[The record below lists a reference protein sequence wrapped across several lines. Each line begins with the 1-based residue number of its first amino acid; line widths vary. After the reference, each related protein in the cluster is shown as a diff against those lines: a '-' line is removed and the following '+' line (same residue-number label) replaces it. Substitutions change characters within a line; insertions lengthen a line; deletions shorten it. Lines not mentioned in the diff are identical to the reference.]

1 MFRSLLIRP
10 VLHRISLS
18 KVPTSA
24 IWHHQKLL
32 LPASL
37 SIVPRKFFSAISE
50 KSERNNVTDNKLKA
64 GQQPQFKQ
72 LWQKYGYLSIGFYV
86 GLYLTTLSGIFISLD
101 FDLFR
106 ASTFG
111 FDPIESV
118 KKFCDYVEYLTG
130 SVSLPAYIRENPR
143 VGTFAIAW
151 VMTKFT
157 EPLRLAF
164 TIAIMP
170 TVAKLVSNFRRTT
183 TTTETTTNN

>member
-1 MFRSLLIRP
+1 MFRSSLIRP
-10 VLHRISLS
+10 LLHRISFSL
-18 KVPTSA
+18 KVPTT
-24 IWHHQKLL
+24 IWQHQKLQ

-37 SIVPRKFFSAISE
+37 TLIPRKLFSAISD
-50 KSERNNVTDNKLKA
+50 KGNSNNATENKLKT

-86 GLYLTTLSGIFISLD
+86 GLYVTTLSGIFVSLD

-118 KKFCDYVEYLTG
+118 KKFCDFVEYMTG

-164 TIAIMP
+164 TIAVMP
-170 TVAKLVSNFRRTT
+170 TVAKFVSNLRRTT
-183 TTTETTTNN
+183 TTTETN

>member
-1 MFRSLLIRP
+1 MFRSSMIRP
-10 VLHRISLS
+10 LLRRVSLS
-18 KVPTSA
+18 PTA

-37 SIVPRKFFSAISE
+37 SIVPRKFFSAISD
-50 KSERNNVTDNKLKA
+50 KRSDSSSATDNKVNA
-64 GQQPQFKQ
+64 GQQSKFSQ
-72 LWQKYGYLSIGFYV
+72 LWQKYGYVSITFYV
-86 GLYLTTLSGIFISLD
+86 GLYLTTLSGVFISLD

-118 KKFCDYVEYLTG
+118 KKFCDFVEYVTG

-157 EPLRLAF
+157 EPFRLAF
-164 TIAIMP
+164 TIAVMP
-170 TVAKLVSNFRRTT
+170 TVAKFVQNLRGMP
-183 TTTETTTNN
+183 TTETFNNN